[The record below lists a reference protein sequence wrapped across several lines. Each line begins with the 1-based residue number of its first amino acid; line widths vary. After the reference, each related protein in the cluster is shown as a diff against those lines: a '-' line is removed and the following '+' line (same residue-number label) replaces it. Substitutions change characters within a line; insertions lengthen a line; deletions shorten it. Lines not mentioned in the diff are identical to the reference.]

1 MKYTVTGFLFGEIRS
16 GILVVFKQIYSF
28 VLIVCD
34 LSNNAQLLLQRLL
47 IPWQFIEELQDFV
60 GDKDC

>member
-16 GILVVFKQIYSF
+16 GILVVFKQIYIF

>member
-16 GILVVFKQIYSF
+16 GILVVFKQIYIF

-47 IPWQFIEELQDFV
+47 IP
-60 GDKDC
+60 